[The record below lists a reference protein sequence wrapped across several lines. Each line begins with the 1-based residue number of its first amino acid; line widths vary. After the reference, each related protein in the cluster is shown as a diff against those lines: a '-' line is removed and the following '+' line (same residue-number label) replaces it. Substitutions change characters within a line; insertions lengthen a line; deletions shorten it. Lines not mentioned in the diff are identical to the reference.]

1 MRIKLGCAITP
12 VRRTRGLSMGE
23 NCCRV
28 LLIDDHPLFRLG
40 AAQLIA
46 AQDDF
51 EVIGEAA
58 HCGDGVALAASL
70 KPDLV
75 LMELRIGDGDGLNA
89 LTQIVSTDQGADVIV
104 LTASD
109 SEQDLLG
116 AVRAGAKGY
125 LLKDSEP
132 DEILQKLRLA
142 ARGHTVFTEPLMDL
156 LLGVM
161 RGGKPTTPANTDCLT
176 TRERQILELIAGG
189 QSNKHIARELNI
201 SDGTVK
207 VHVKNILRKL
217 NLRSRLEAAV
227 WALRPSHGS
236 TSADRHS
243 APSEGPSPADR
254 PSP

>member
-1 MRIKLGCAITP
+1 
-12 VRRTRGLSMGE
+12 MGS
-23 NCCRV
+23 NRCRV

-58 HCGDGVALAASL
+58 HCGDGVALADSL

-75 LMELRIGDGDGLNA
+75 LMELRIGGGQGLDA
-89 LTQIVSTDQGADVIV
+89 LTQIVATDQGGDVIV

-109 SEQDLLG
+109 SEQDVLG

-142 ARGHTVFTEPLMDL
+142 ARGYTVFTEPLMNL

-161 RGGKPTTPANTDCLT
+161 RDGKPTTPASADCLT
-176 TRERQILELIAGG
+176 SRERQILDLIAGG

-227 WALRPSHGS
+227 WALRPSAG
-236 TSADRHS
+236 TMTAGPPSA
-243 APSEGPSPADR
+243 
-254 PSP
+254 

>member
-1 MRIKLGCAITP
+1 
-12 VRRTRGLSMGE
+12 MGV

-28 LLIDDHPLFRLG
+28 LLIDHHPLFRLG
-40 AAQLIA
+40 AAQLIS

-75 LMELRIGDGDGLNA
+75 LMELRIGGGQGLNA
-89 LTQIVSTDQGADVIV
+89 LTQIVATDQGGDVIV

-109 SEQDLLG
+109 SEQDVLG

-142 ARGHTVFTEPLMDL
+142 ARGHTVFTEPLMNL
-156 LLGVM
+156 LLDVM
-161 RGGKPTTPANTDCLT
+161 RDGKPATTASADCLT
-176 TRERQILELIAGG
+176 ARERQILDLIAGG
-189 QSNKHIARELNI
+189 QSNKHIARDLNI

-227 WALRPSHGS
+227 WALRPSGNTIS
-236 TSADRHS
+236 
-243 APSEGPSPADR
+243 ADR